1 MAEQSKTVDAAL
13 SLLAAL
19 RDDHADTTT
28 AELARRHNLSRTA
41 TARLLATLEA
51 HDLATRTPAGWA
63 LGPGLLGLARHVPG
77 NGSSG
82 TGGDG
87 RTGPGRGQR
96 PGGDGVDDTPEI
108 TQAARTTPTNRTTS
122 ATGGGHAPLP
132 TGR

>member
-19 RDDHADTTT
+19 RDDNGDTST

-63 LGPGLLGLARHVPG
+63 LGQGLLGLARHVPG
-77 NGSSG
+77 NGN
-82 TGGDG
+82 GGD
-87 RTGPGRGQR
+87 RG
-96 PGGDGVDDTPEI
+96 GGVDDTTE
-108 TQAARTTPTNRTTS
+108 TTTTTRTTS